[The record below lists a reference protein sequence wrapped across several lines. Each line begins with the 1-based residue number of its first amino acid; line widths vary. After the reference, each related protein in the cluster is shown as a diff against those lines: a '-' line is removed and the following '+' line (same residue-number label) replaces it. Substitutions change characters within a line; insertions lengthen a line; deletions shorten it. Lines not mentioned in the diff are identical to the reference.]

1 MYIIYVPV
9 KDVSE
14 GKRIA
19 STLMKN
25 KLAFCGNIIPSIFS
39 VYRWKGTVENGK
51 EALLVVK
58 TTKHALQDALTS
70 IKKLHSYETVDMLWW
85 KVNPGHPDVL
95 SWVKEELGST
105 D

>member
-19 STLMKN
+19 TSLLEN
-25 KLAFCGNIIPSIFS
+25 KVAFCANIIPSIVS
-39 VYRWKGTVENGK
+39 VYRWKGRVENGQ

-58 TTKHALQDALTS
+58 TTKRALKDTLTS
-70 IKKLHSYETVDMLWW
+70 IRELHSYETADVLWW
-85 KVNPGHPDVL
+85 KVNPGNSDVL
-95 SWVKEELGST
+95 LWVKEELGST